1 MTAQITLGEI
11 SIDVVKK
18 NIKNIHLS
26 VYSPEGRVRISV
38 PLRMDLDTIRV
49 FALTKLDWIR
59 KHQHKLRE
67 QVRETPREYLDRESH
82 YLWGRRYLLKV
93 EERDTVPYVTLR
105 HDMMVLHIRPDT
117 NEERRQATLAEWH
130 REKLTEAVPP
140 LLAKWEPLMGVRVEK
155 FFLQKM
161 KTKWGSCNYPSRN
174 IRLNTELAKKP
185 LECLEY
191 IVVHEMAHLLEPS
204 HNSRFTAFMD
214 RFMPQ
219 WRQYR
224 EMLKKLPLVS
234 QEWDHELPAEA
245 EKVRT
250 KDFGDERS
258 ASK

>member
-1 MTAQITLGEI
+1 MTTQINLGEI
-11 SIDVVKK
+11 AIDVLRKD
-18 NIKNIHLS
+18 IKNIHLS
-26 VYSPEGRVRISV
+26 VYPPEGRVRISA

-49 FALTKLDWIR
+49 FALTKLGWIK
-59 KHQHKLRE
+59 KHQQKLRE

-82 YLWGRRYLLKV
+82 YVWGKRYLLKV
-93 EERDTVPYVTLR
+93 EERDTTPYITLR
-105 HDMMVLHIRPDT
+105 HDTMVLHIRPDT
-117 NEERRQATLAEWH
+117 NEERRQAILAEWH

-140 LLAKWEPLMGVRVEK
+140 LLAKWEPLMGVRVEN

-161 KTKWGSCNYPSRN
+161 KTKWGSCNYRSKN
-174 IRLNTELAKKP
+174 IRLNTELAQKP
-185 LECLEY
+185 PECLEY

-224 EMLKKLPLVS
+224 EMLNKLPLVS

-245 EKVRT
+245 E
-250 KDFGDERS
+250 
-258 ASK
+258 